1 MRALL
6 LAAGFGTRL
15 RPLTHTIPKCLVP
28 INGEKLLG
36 IWLKIL
42 FESGIESC
50 LINTHYLSKQVDT
63 FLSDSIYCGRVTTV
77 FEPELLGTAGT
88 LIKNIDFFDG
98 KDALLI
104 HADNYCLVNLE
115 AFIEAHNNR
124 PNGCLMTMMTFR
136 TQTPSQCGIVIV
148 DARGVVV
155 EFHEKVKNPPG
166 NLANGAVY
174 ILSAEILNIIRIDNA
189 DAKDF
194 SAEIL
199 NRFIGKIYTHEVKE
213 TFIDIG
219 TPESYF
225 QANNLKKS

>member
-6 LAAGFGTRL
+6 LAAGFGARL
-15 RPLTHTIPKCLVP
+15 RPLTNEIPKCLVP

-36 IWLKIL
+36 IWLRML

-50 LINTHYLSKQVDT
+50 LINTHYLSKQVDI
-63 FLSDSIYCGRVTTV
+63 FLSDSVYCSRVTTV

-115 AFIEAHNNR
+115 AFIGAHNNR
-124 PNGCLMTMMTFR
+124 PSDCLMTMMTFR
-136 TQTPSQCGIVIV
+136 TQAPTECGIVVV

-155 EFHEKVKNPPG
+155 KFLEKVKNPPG

-174 ILSAEILNIIRIDNA
+174 ILSAEILNRIRIDHSV
-189 DAKDF
+189 AKDF
-194 SAEIL
+194 STEIL
-199 NRFIGKIYTHEVKE
+199 NHFIGKIYTPEVKE

-219 TPESYF
+219 TPKSYF